1 MAPDWDKLGEE
12 YAGSKSV
19 VIGDVDCTTDEGKP
33 VCEAHSVRGCTS
45 RRGSPNQR
53 HVGGGRWS
61 TGTPSTTA
69 THSHLT
75 FVNTLTTSP
84 PPPTENPPHMH
95 CADPTIKYFNSE
107 TGEGGG
113 DYSGGREF
121 DDLNKFVKENL
132 AAKCL
137 LEDTSPCSE
146 KELGYIEKMKAAG
159 ADEVKKQLERLTA
172 MKGRSMAPD
181 LKAWLAQRVAILE
194 QLAAA

>member
-33 VCEAHSVRGCTS
+33 VCEAHSVRGY
-45 RRGSPNQR
+45 
-53 HVGGGRWS
+53 
-61 TGTPSTTA
+61 
-69 THSHLT
+69 
-75 FVNTLTTSP
+75 
-84 PPPTENPPHMH
+84 
-95 CADPTIKYFNSE
+95 PTIKYFNSE
-107 TGEGGG
+107 TGEDGG
-113 DYSGGREF
+113 DYSGGRDY